1 MDRFKRKENAV
12 PGPGNYN
19 TSTTELSREGKYS
32 VSNLQNSK
40 VRSFGH
46 AIRKSFA
53 NRCQS
58 KIILMQLL
66 VLGTIKCQ
74 VNLDITLVGS
84 DLCKIVRKLEMIHDA
99 INANSFYH
107 LQFIP

>member
-58 KIILMQLL
+58 KIILIQLL

-84 DLCKIVRKLEMIHDA
+84 DLCKIVRKSEMNHDA
-99 INANSFYH
+99 NNANSF
-107 LQFIP
+107 LSS